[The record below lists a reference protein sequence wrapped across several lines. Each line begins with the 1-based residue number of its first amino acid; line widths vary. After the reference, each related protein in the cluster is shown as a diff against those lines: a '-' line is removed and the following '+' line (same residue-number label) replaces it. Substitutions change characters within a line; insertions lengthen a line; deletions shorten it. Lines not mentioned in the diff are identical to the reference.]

1 MARQVETDNQQL
13 MNIKQA
19 ARLLNVSEVSLRRWT
34 SSGKLSCLRVG
45 AKRERR
51 FQRADLMAFLEE
63 QAGGSPGL
71 TPEAP
76 ASGATTQISLDGIAI
91 DHGSHL
97 CMIYENDFGRVRWSV
112 PFLDDGLEA
121 GGACAL
127 VADGD
132 AQEHI
137 LDELGRL
144 RPRLKSDIGAGRLI
158 VSDGASSAI
167 EMYEMAEAFLENS
180 TRAGSQSIR
189 ILGDMA
195 WCLSKEMALKELAD
209 FELRYNNFLA
219 RSFPVVSLCQYDA
232 RRFTGQG
239 VLTALKCHEDNF
251 KHPLWRFLN

>member
-1 MARQVETDNQQL
+1 MARQVETDTQQL

-34 SSGKLSCLRVG
+34 SSGKLACLRVG

-51 FQRADLMAFLEE
+51 FRRNDLMAFLEE
-63 QAGGSPGL
+63 QAVDSTCPTPG
-71 TPEAP
+71 AP
-76 ASGATTQISLDGIAI
+76 ASGATTQISVDGIAI

-97 CMIYENDFGRVRWSV
+97 CMIYENDFGRVKWSV
-112 PFLDDGLEA
+112 PFLGDGLEA
-121 GGACAL
+121 GDACAL
-127 VADGD
+127 VAS
-132 AQEHI
+132 AEVQEDV
-137 LDELGRL
+137 LGELGKL
-144 RPRLKSDIGAGRLI
+144 RPDLKSDVGGGRLV

-167 EMYEMAEAFLENS
+167 EMYEMAETFLENA
-180 TRAGSQSIR
+180 TRSGSQSIR

-195 WCLSKEMALKELAD
+195 WCFSRQMELKELAD

-232 RRFTGQG
+232 RRFSGQG

-251 KHPLWRFLN
+251 KHPLARFLN